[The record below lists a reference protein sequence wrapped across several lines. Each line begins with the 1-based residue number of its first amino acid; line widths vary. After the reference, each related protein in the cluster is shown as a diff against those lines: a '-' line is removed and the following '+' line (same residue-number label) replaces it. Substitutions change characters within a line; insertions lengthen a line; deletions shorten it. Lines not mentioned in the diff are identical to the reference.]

1 MRAEIKQVAR
11 LIGGGRKSLF
21 LFGSR
26 VARATQGYMLS
37 RLLVDLAL
45 LCGQPDNVLFLFEG
59 CNEVGAWE
67 LGSAPD
73 RLPGSLVSMDRET
86 LELLR
91 TTWGR
96 PDIALKRGLDA
107 MGMIRAAE
115 KGEIKALLLLGVD
128 PLAAFPDTDRT
139 QKALTVPDLVVRTGM
154 FPATGEE
161 TAHILLPI
169 AAMTET
175 DGTYVS
181 TEGRVQRVSK
191 LADPPGNVWPTAR
204 FILDLAGLLGFPLGF
219 VTARDIFEEITMT
232 CPAWSELTWDS
243 VGKMGGALLG
253 ISGSGHGYA
262 KSDSVRK
269 WVPYPPPD
277 SFAAPPPQPPDRPW
291 KVYPEAQTAHPGDG
305 VVSGRSCR
313 LGRFGRTASVRMNP
327 EDAHRIGA
335 KTGTWVLLRSDVG
348 EARAQVIEDLEVPS
362 SGLVIPAAGPR

>member
-1 MRAEIKQVAR
+1 
-11 LIGGGRKSLF
+11 
-21 LFGSR
+21 
-26 VARATQGYMLS
+26 
-37 RLLVDLAL
+37 
-45 LCGQPDNVLFLFEG
+45 
-59 CNEVGAWE
+59 
-67 LGSAPD
+67 
-73 RLPGSLVSMDRET
+73 
-86 LELLR
+86 
-91 TTWGR
+91 
-96 PDIALKRGLDA
+96 
-107 MGMIRAAE
+107 
-115 KGEIKALLLLGVD
+115 
-128 PLAAFPDTDRT
+128 
-139 QKALTVPDLVVRTGM
+139 
-154 FPATGEE
+154 
-161 TAHILLPI
+161 
-169 AAMTET
+169 
-175 DGTYVS
+175 
-181 TEGRVQRVSK
+181 
-191 LADPPGNVWPTAR
+191 
-204 FILDLAGLLGFPLGF
+204 
-219 VTARDIFEEITMT
+219 MT

-362 SGLVIPAAGPR
+362 SGLVIPAAGPKYIFQRLLPWPEEYCPPGWDRIYVSVASEEEG